1 MSDQPMNEE
10 FRVDTVE
17 KAAATMR
24 RYRALAQQF
33 AENERL
39 AEAEQDRISAWLERA
54 NAPLASRM
62 EFYEQHLRSYA
73 LMLRAEGKKSV
84 SLPDGDIKT
93 RATAP
98 TFEIDRIAFLEWAQ
112 EQKREDVIRV
122 SVSPDMSAIKSAF
135 IADAETA
142 VDPASGEIVPGLTP
156 VPERITVTLAPDL
169 DAAPEFDEEFDDE

>member
-1 MSDQPMNEE
+1 MSEESMNEE

-17 KAAATMR
+17 KAASTMR
-24 RYRALAQQF
+24 KYRALAQQF
-33 AENERL
+33 AANERL
-39 AEAEQDRISAWLERA
+39 AEAEQERISAWLERA

-93 RATAP
+93 RASTP
-98 TFEIDRIAFLEWAQ
+98 TFEVDKAAFLEWAQ

-122 SVSPDMSAIKSAF
+122 SVAPDMSAIKAAF
-135 IADAETA
+135 IADADNA

-156 VPERITVTLAPDL
+156 VPERVTVTLAPDL
-169 DAAPEFDEEFDDE
+169 EAAPEFDEEFEDE